1 VRSVRLI
8 ARRSYAPSNRKRVG
22 DLTIKPWLLG
32 IRPKTL
38 PAAIA
43 PVLVASAYAG
53 DSFSFTDGLAALI
66 VALSL
71 QIAVNFAND
80 YSDGVR
86 GTDKDRVGPMRLVA
100 SGIKSAASVKRAAY
114 ISFFVAMIAGSYLAL
129 TVSPWLFIVGV
140 IAIIAAW
147 GYTGGRNPY
156 GYRGLGEISV
166 FIFFGLVAT
175 VGTYYIHTTT
185 IDLRIVLI
193 GSAMGAI
200 ACCILLLNNI
210 RDVETDI
217 IAGKRTLSV
226 RIGKKR
232 SISLYWSLITLSLV
246 IFITTTAFPSLFLLL
261 FLIPQLLRLRKV
273 IASDE
278 LIKALEAT
286 GKFQILFALL
296 LSLALLFGFR

>member
-1 VRSVRLI
+1 
-8 ARRSYAPSNRKRVG
+8 
-22 DLTIKPWLLG
+22 
-32 IRPKTL
+32 
-38 PAAIA
+38 
-43 PVLVASAYAG
+43 VLVASAYAG
-53 DSFSFTDGLAALI
+53 DSFSFTHGLAALI

-140 IAIIAAW
+140 IAILAAW

-185 IDLRIVLI
+185 IDLRVVLI

-210 RDVETDI
+210 RDIETDI
-217 IAGKRTLSV
+217 TAGKRTLSV
-226 RIGKKR
+226 RIGKNR
-232 SISLYWSLITLSLV
+232 SITLYWSLITLSLF
-246 IFITTTAFPSLFLLL
+246 IFVTTTSFPSLLLLL

-273 IASDE
+273 IASDQ

-296 LSLALLFGFR
+296 LSLALLLSFR